1 MSFQKRN
8 IMDDEL
14 KMGVNTKYV
23 STHQKLQPLLRG
35 TITGG
40 QSNLRPSHKTSP
52 KNQITKKS
60 TNPEST

>member
-1 MSFQKRN
+1 MSIQKRN

-14 KMGVNTKYV
+14 QMGVNTKYV

-40 QSNLRPSHKTSP
+40 SVKSP
-52 KNQITKKS
+52 AVTQVISQEPNH
-60 TNPEST
+60 